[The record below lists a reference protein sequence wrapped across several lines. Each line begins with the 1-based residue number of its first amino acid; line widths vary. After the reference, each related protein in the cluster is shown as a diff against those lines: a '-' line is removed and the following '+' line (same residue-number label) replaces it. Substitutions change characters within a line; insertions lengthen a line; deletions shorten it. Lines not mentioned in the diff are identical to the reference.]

1 MLFVGTTRSIATNQ
15 VFSITGSLTASYQ
28 VVLTK
33 THSRKVWDQA
43 KKLGLFCTTGFFS
56 VSLGPL
62 NWITNGF
69 G

>member
-1 MLFVGTTRSIATNQ
+1 MLFVGTTRSITTNQ

-28 VVLTK
+28 VVLMK
-33 THSRKVWDQA
+33 THSKKVWDQA
-43 KKLGLFCTTGFFS
+43 KKLGLSCTTGFFS

-62 NWITNGF
+62 NWMTNAF